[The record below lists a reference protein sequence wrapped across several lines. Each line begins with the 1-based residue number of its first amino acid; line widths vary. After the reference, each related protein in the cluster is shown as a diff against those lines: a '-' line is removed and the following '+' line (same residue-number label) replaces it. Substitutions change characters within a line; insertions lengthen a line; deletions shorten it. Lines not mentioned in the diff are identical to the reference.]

1 MSETVKKIGKL
12 KLIFEGKTKDDLLNY
27 CKQNFTISEEYKK
40 FYNEN
45 EIVHYLVDEL
55 NYLVVKNRILFEIID
70 KKEFEDLDGTI
81 ISKNEDE
88 TYNFTSIFYNGGTSL
103 NECLESEMIKILG
116 LQK

>member
-27 CKQNFTISEEYKK
+27 CKNNFTIPEEDKR
-40 FYNEN
+40 FYTEN
-45 EIVHYLVDEL
+45 EILHYLVDELL

-70 KKEFEDLDGTI
+70 KKEFEDLDGTT
-81 ISKNEDE
+81 ISKNEDG

-103 NECLESEMIKILG
+103 NECLEDEMIKILG
-116 LQK
+116 EE